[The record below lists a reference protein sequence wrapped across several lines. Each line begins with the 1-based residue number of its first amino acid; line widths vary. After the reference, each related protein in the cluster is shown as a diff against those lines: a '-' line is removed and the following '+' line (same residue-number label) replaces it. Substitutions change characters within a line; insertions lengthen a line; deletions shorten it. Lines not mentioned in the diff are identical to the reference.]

1 MENDLHLLYQ
11 HHYKQVKMIS
21 IKVKPKENIN
31 RALSR
36 FKAAV
41 MNEGIMK
48 TVREKSHY
56 IKPCLKRQLKR
67 EEAQRQRMKDEMKLI
82 RQVPNEMNEWRRR

>member
-1 MENDLHLLYQ
+1 
-11 HHYKQVKMIS
+11 MIT

-31 RALSR
+31 RVLSR

-48 TVREKSHY
+48 DVRAKSY
-56 IKPCLKRQLKR
+56 FIKPCLKSCLLYTSPSPRDR
-67 EEAQRQRMKDEMKLI
+67 G
-82 RQVPNEMNEWRRR
+82 

>member
-1 MENDLHLLYQ
+1 
-11 HHYKQVKMIS
+11 MIT
-21 IKVKPKENIN
+21 IKIRHNENIN
-31 RALSR
+31 RVLSR

-48 TVREKSHY
+48 AVRDKSHFV
-56 IKPCLKRQLKR
+56 KPCLQRKLKR

-82 RQVPNEMNEWRRR
+82 RQAENEQNGWNRR